1 VRAIA
6 QGCSEYNITVVVD
19 QEDSVRALKAVHSR
33 FYLSKTTMSVGV
45 VGPGLIGSTLL
56 EQFKDQAAILKEE
69 FNIDLRVTG
78 IMGTKSMLLCEA

>member
-56 EQFKDQAAILKEE
+56 EQFKDQVCNFLALFLLPIFGYVYESIL
-69 FNIDLRVTG
+69 ILHSR
-78 IMGTKSMLLCEA
+78 SC